1 MVKSKIRKIEYDAT
15 DSGSFNVIN
24 VGRYTVTSDTSTYSN
39 DIDDSSF
46 SKYFDIGTGW
56 AFDFPYIEKRYD
68 ANAKEIY
75 EYLHMGSNG
84 VWQIEDNSLVD
95 YYLKDIQLS
104 SGNGKFN
111 EEYIDYILTEKS
123 GKNTTLVLL
132 VNCWE

>member
-1 MVKSKIRKIEYDAT
+1 MFSNESTAKQCISYAENGYFNYTINFNTGGKSKIRKIEYDAT

-68 ANAKEIY
+68 ACLLYTSHSTQTENKQ
-75 EYLHMGSNG
+75 G
-84 VWQIEDNSLVD
+84 V
-95 YYLKDIQLS
+95 
-104 SGNGKFN
+104 
-111 EEYIDYILTEKS
+111 YIKMPF
-123 GKNTTLVLL
+123 
-132 VNCWE
+132 